1 MPKKKPARKRPAA
14 KKKASAKEEYECEVC
29 GTTFVASAKGVEC
42 MEDVICCGK
51 PMKRVRSTRSKSGAK
66 KTAKRKR

>member
-1 MPKKKPARKRPAA
+1 MPKKKPARKRPTAA
-14 KKKASAKEEYECEVC
+14 KKASPREEYECEIC
-29 GTTFVASAKGVEC
+29 GTTFVASKKGVEC

-51 PMKRVRSTRSKSGAK
+51 PMKRVSTPKSKPKK